1 MLSFTL
7 ISLNGA
13 FVCIPNV
20 PVKMIHNKSFRG
32 IFDDSSDFGE
42 ENGGEERRLST
53 SFSIIFFLFYS
64 QCWCERTVVRS
75 LSLVSPNVDR
85 DPLSVA

>member
-42 ENGGEERRLST
+42 ENGGEERRLSLP
-53 SFSIIFFLFYS
+53 SLPSFLFTVS
-64 QCWCERTVVRS
+64 AGASER
-75 LSLVSPNVDR
+75 
-85 DPLSVA
+85 